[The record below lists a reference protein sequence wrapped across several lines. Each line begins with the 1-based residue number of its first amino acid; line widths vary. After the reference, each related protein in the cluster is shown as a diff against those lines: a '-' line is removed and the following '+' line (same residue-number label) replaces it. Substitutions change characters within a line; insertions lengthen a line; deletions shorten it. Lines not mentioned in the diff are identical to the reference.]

1 MRTEKQTFRGY
12 EIQVTNNPALWQ
24 AAIYR
29 TSPTL
34 PEIDWVA
41 LNVRAA
47 SASPAFQEA
56 KQVIEKALG
65 KGVSHLSGPDK
76 SGSDN

>member
-1 MRTEKQTFRGY
+1 MRTEKQTYRGY
-12 EIQVTNNPALWQ
+12 EIQVTNDPALWQ

-41 LNVRAA
+41 LNIRAG

-56 KQVIEKALG
+56 KQEINRVLWP
-65 KGVSHLSGPDK
+65 H
-76 SGSDN
+76 

>member
-1 MRTEKQTFRGY
+1 MRTERQTFRGY

-29 TSPTL
+29 TNPTL

-41 LNVRAA
+41 LNIRAA

-56 KQVIEKALG
+56 KQVINRALG
-65 KGVSHLSGPDK
+65 
-76 SGSDN
+76 SGSVT